1 MTERL
6 DALMTRTYQQNGEN
20 KTSYTKV
27 GVAFPLDG
35 GGFRLKLEA
44 LPVPTIY
51 DNKVECSMLLVPPRE
66 RDQNARSDGPP
77 GDSKYDPAPQAGGG
91 WKPTDED
98 IPFACEWRV

>member
-6 DALMTRTYQQNGEN
+6 DALMTRSYQQNGET

-51 DNKVECSMLLVPPRE
+51 DGKVECSMLLVPPRE
-66 RDQNARSDGPP
+66 RDQSTHPSGRPGNSTFDNPPPADFGDNSDG
-77 GDSKYDPAPQAGGG
+77 
-91 WKPTDED
+91 
-98 IPFACEWRV
+98 IPF